1 MMKYRLQPLVWFIL
15 MVLLLPRCTPIAA
28 VDDGI
33 KLSAYES
40 GKPFTR
46 WWWHAMKFTK
56 ADLRNQLIWLR
67 DNGFGGVE
75 VSFIYPVNRD
85 PEGERFEWLGEE
97 WQEMV
102 TYAKHC
108 ADSLGL
114 GCDFTFGTLWP
125 FGGTFVSDAD
135 RTKRWG
141 DSAYKQPLRLSWTHP
156 DTGNVIDH
164 LNRDAFSRYAEVMGK
179 ALSPA
184 LGGRQSALFCDSW
197 EVHTKYLWT
206 DSFEKKFEAMFG
218 YDITPFMDSIYAPEN
233 KGPRYDYMK
242 LIAHLALNEFFIP
255 FHEKAVELGAI
266 SRAQCMGS
274 PTDIIRAY
282 AAMDVPE
289 TEAMLYE
296 PNFSKIVASS
306 AALAEKPY
314 VTSESFTCLYGWPA
328 AYIREEQ
335 TADLKLVADALFAN
349 GVNRHI
355 WHGTPFNP
363 TGVDTISFY
372 ASVHVGTQGN
382 LSEETPAFNNYLTRV
397 SEFMDFGR
405 PYSDVAVYLPLE
417 DSWVAGELPE
427 ELQMPWSWG
436 AYELRYEYFDDA
448 LQGYHPLWINADFL
462 SKAEVENGRIQL
474 NDLIFEMLYLDVHYL
489 DMETLEIIYNLAK
502 KGLPVFI
509 KNQPD
514 QAGYLKSV
522 DFEKTLQ
529 QLLALPNATH
539 VLSEVLPSVPLVKG
553 NDLPEFWCR
562 TDGKSAFIFF
572 ANPLAKG
579 LKYPLSYGQSL
590 QTEDIFT
597 EVEINFGGRAFH
609 VQLRFEPY
617 QSILLKIDPD
627 GSYDFMDI
635 GFVPKTPVKHEE

>member
-40 GKPFTR
+40 GKPYTR

-164 LNRDAFSRYAEVMGK
+164 LNRDAFYSYAEVMGK

-206 DSFEKKFEAMFG
+206 DSFEIKFEAMFG

-382 LSEETPAFNNYLTRV
+382 LSEEIPAFNNYLTRV

-462 SKAEVENGRIQL
+462 SKVEVENGRIQL

-489 DMETLEIIYNLAK
+489 DMETLEIKL
-502 KGLPVFI
+502 
-509 KNQPD
+509 
-514 QAGYLKSV
+514 
-522 DFEKTLQ
+522 
-529 QLLALPNATH
+529 
-539 VLSEVLPSVPLVKG
+539 
-553 NDLPEFWCR
+553 
-562 TDGKSAFIFF
+562 
-572 ANPLAKG
+572 
-579 LKYPLSYGQSL
+579 
-590 QTEDIFT
+590 FT
-597 EVEINFGGRAFH
+597 
-609 VQLRFEPY
+609 
-617 QSILLKIDPD
+617 
-627 GSYDFMDI
+627 
-635 GFVPKTPVKHEE
+635 T